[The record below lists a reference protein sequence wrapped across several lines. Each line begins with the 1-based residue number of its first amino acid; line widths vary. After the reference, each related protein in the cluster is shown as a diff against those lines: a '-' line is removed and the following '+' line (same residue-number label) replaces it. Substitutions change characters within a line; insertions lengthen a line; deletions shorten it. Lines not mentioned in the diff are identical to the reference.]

1 MPHLAAISD
10 GGSLVRTIVGKLHAD
25 EALGVVLSN
34 DCSAPGDLWIGK
46 ESPVRGAPGEGLRQ
60 KVGGV
65 GSGM

>member
-1 MPHLAAISD
+1 MPHLAD
-10 GGSLVRTIVGKLHAD
+10 GGSLERKIVGKLHAD
-25 EALGVVLSN
+25 EALGGVLTN
-34 DCSAPGDLWIGK
+34 DCGAPGDLWIGK